1 MGKLVLV
8 IKHEFIQSIKKA
20 GYIIT
25 TLMLPVGILLSIGV
39 SELVDLLTESQSNEA
54 VVIGYV
60 DEVGFISEPLQEGL
74 ISLLPYQSSRDAK
87 EDLVAGEITEYI
99 IISENFFQS
108 GSVQR
113 FTQKKELFPP
123 LATSQ
128 TIKTFLTM
136 NLIMDQVPPQVIQ
149 SIVSP
154 LDLEVTR
161 LDSDGKVAENQGN
174 IGNILIPAIY
184 AFLLTMTFQY
194 GTSAL
199 ISGLGEEKESRLIE
213 VLYSSVSVRE
223 LMVGKILALGA
234 AGLLQV
240 AIWLTSAPLL
250 LRLGTLSLGGFLN
263 EIQISTSFMI
273 LGIVY
278 YLLGYLLFA
287 TMSVTLGA
295 ITSTVS
301 EAHNLSMIY
310 SLTCYVPIWLIGLFI
325 NYPDSIAWVILSI
338 FPVTAP
344 IQTLIRLGVS
354 EVPGWQLGASLG
366 VLALSVVGGILMAE
380 KVFRTFMLMYGKRL
394 TLREITQGL
403 KSA

>member
-1 MGKLVLV
+1 MNKLNLV
-8 IKHEFIQSIKKA
+8 MKHEFIQAIRKA

-25 TLMLPVGILLSIGV
+25 TLLIPVGILLTIGIA
-39 SELVDLLTESQSNEA
+39 ELVDLLTESQVKEE

-60 DEVGFISEPLQEGL
+60 DEVGFVSEPLQAGL
-74 ISLLPYQSSRDAK
+74 ISLLPYQSTTNAK
-87 EDLVAGEITEYI
+87 QDLVAGEITEYI
-99 IISENFFQS
+99 VITDAFFID
-108 GSVQR
+108 GSIQR
-113 FTQKKELFPP
+113 FTQEKELFPP
-123 LATSQ
+123 VATSQ
-128 TIKTFLTM
+128 AIKSFLTL
-136 NLIMDQVPPQVIQ
+136 NLISDKVPPEVVR

-154 LDLEVTR
+154 LDLEVIR
-161 LDSDGKVAENQGN
+161 LTEDGGISENQGN
-174 IGNILIPAIY
+174 LGNIIIPGVY

-194 GTSAL
+194 GTTVL

-240 AIWLTSAPLL
+240 VIWLSSAPLL
-250 LRLGTLSLGGFLN
+250 LNLGSVSVGGLLN
-263 EIQISTSFMI
+263 EIQIPTNFII
-273 LGIVY
+273 LGVVY

-287 TMSVTLGA
+287 AMSVTLGG

-310 SLTCYVPIWLIGLFI
+310 SLTCYVPIWLIGIFI
-325 NYPDSIAWVILSI
+325 NYPDSLAWVVLSI
-338 FPVTAP
+338 FPITAP

-354 EVPGWQLGASLG
+354 EVPGWQLGVSLG
-366 VLALSVVGGILMAE
+366 VLSLSVVGGIFFAE

-394 TLREITQGL
+394 TIKEIVLNLR
-403 KSA
+403 KA